1 VAATTYAL
9 PPDHPGVHDAAYRA
23 RRAVIAAV
31 GERYTTGTPI
41 AEVEYTAEEDEVW
54 RVVSTELAAKHDR
67 LACRE
72 YLAGVAALDLPR
84 ERVPQLAVVTDR
96 LERMSGW
103 RLEPVPGLV
112 PTRVFYG
119 ALADRR
125 FLSTQYIRHHSVPF
139 YTPEPDIVHELIG
152 HANMLA
158 SPRFAALYEAAG
170 RASKRTHTDEA
181 LEWFSRVFWFTLE
194 FGVVWEQGAL
204 RTYGAG
210 LLSSYGEIE
219 EFRAAEIRAF
229 DLLEMGRTDYDITRY
244 QPVLYAAPSFDAMV
258 EELTE
263 FFDGFDDDRYR
274 ELN

>member
-1 VAATTYAL
+1 
-9 PPDHPGVHDAAYRA
+9 
-23 RRAVIAAV
+23 
-31 GERYTTGTPI
+31 
-41 AEVEYTAEEDEVW
+41 
-54 RVVSTELAAKHDR
+54 
-67 LACRE
+67 
-72 YLAGVAALDLPR
+72 
-84 ERVPQLAVVTDR
+84 
-96 LERMSGW
+96 
-103 RLEPVPGLV
+103 
-112 PTRVFYG
+112 
-119 ALADRR
+119 
-125 FLSTQYIRHHSVPF
+125 
-139 YTPEPDIVHELIG
+139 
-152 HANMLA
+152 MLA
-158 SPRFAALYEAAG
+158 SPRFAALYESAG
-170 RASKRTHTDEA
+170 LASKRATSEAA

-274 ELN
+274 ELT